1 MRYRADY
8 ELVSS
13 GLESEGA
20 VMANV
25 INMVGGGAPTLQEK
39 TVSPSGSQQV
49 VTPDAGKDGLS
60 KVTVNAAL
68 LQSKTV
74 TPNST
79 QQTVY
84 ADSQYY
90 GLYSV
95 TVNPASGKKAIVKS
109 VYPQTER
116 TFDILDT
123 DNVGL
128 QHVESVTISARN
140 TSEIPENYCAIFAW
154 DNDRTDAAAVVGT
167 NTPKWDISRVG
178 VPIANISGNHI
189 IIGFNNILFE
199 DTALYTVIITGT

>member
-1 MRYRADY
+1 
-8 ELVSS
+8 
-13 GLESEGA
+13 
-20 VMANV
+20 MANV

-90 GLYSV
+90 GLYRV

-123 DNVGL
+123 DNAGL

-154 DNDRTDAAAVVGT
+154 DNDRTDAVAVVGT